1 MCYRCPPGSS
11 SEHGDLCAAS
21 QARREDRSCSD
32 RERQHQHWRKRC
44 PALSSQ
50 WVLLPFPHCVYLFF
64 QTFLFT
70 LTLSAVSFT
79 GIDLIAAFYGCLYA
93 GCVPV
98 NVRPPHPQ
106 NLAATLPTV
115 RMIIDVCLSTL
126 LQMHTHYF
134 GLTDFVFQV
143 SKAACILTTQH
154 LMRILRSK
162 EAAASVNIKTWPTII
177 DTGMCLHIT
186 NKLFLKK
193 QGDEIIFRFVIIGL
207 CSYKTLSVP
216 VHRRPSSPSASTD
229 LQAAHSG
236 DDCLSGLQ
244 RVHHRHAHRGK
255 GETRWQSIE
264 LLLCLLPTV
273 SHVLFLF
280 SFILCV

>member
-1 MCYRCPPGSS
+1 MCSFTSAQRRLQLRSQRK
-11 SEHGDLCAAS
+11 AAS
-21 QARREDRSCSD
+21 TLEKTWSCSILPVS
-32 RERQHQHWRKRC
+32 
-44 PALSSQ
+44 PAAVSPLRLF
-50 WVLLPFPHCVYLFF
+50 VFP
-64 QTFLFT
+64 TFLFT
-70 LTLSAVSFT
+70 PTLSAVSFT

-134 GLTDFVFQV
+134 RLTGFVFQV

-177 DTGMCLHIT
+177 DTGMCLHII
-186 NKLFLKK
+186 NILFLKK
-193 QGDEIIFRFVIIGL
+193 
-207 CSYKTLSVP
+207 
-216 VHRRPSSPSASTD
+216 
-229 LQAAHSG
+229 
-236 DDCLSGLQ
+236 
-244 RVHHRHAHRGK
+244 RG
-255 GETRWQSIE
+255 
-264 LLLCLLPTV
+264 
-273 SHVLFLF
+273 
-280 SFILCV
+280 